1 MGWSYR
7 RSIRIGPARIN
18 VGSRGVGY
26 SIGGKGFR
34 SIGGKGFRTGV
45 RSDGR
50 RYTRVTVPGSGFSY
64 TTASS
69 GPMGAAASHGCA
81 VLVAVI
87 LVPMVLLLL

>member
-26 SIGGKGFR
+26 